1 MGFVV
6 PDISGCIKQFLRL
19 LGGTWDGRITFDP
32 RQSVRVAFI
41 QMSSE
46 DPVFIE
52 LIEPVGESSP
62 VSRSLQ
68 KGGGLHHVCIQVEDL
83 ESSLQAMRAAGCV
96 LVRNAVPAAAFDNR
110 PIAWIYMKEGLLVE
124 LLERR

>member
-1 MGFVV
+1 
-6 PDISGCIKQFLRL
+6 
-19 LGGTWDGRITFDP
+19 
-32 RQSVRVAFI
+32 
-41 QMSSE
+41 MSSE

-62 VSRSLQ
+62 VSRNLQ
-68 KGGGLHHVCIQVEDL
+68 KGGGLHHVCIQVENL

-110 PIAWIYMKEGLLVE
+110 PIAWIYLKEGLLVE